1 MNPYLR
7 VLFFVVM
14 TALFGA
20 CAVLILGILLGISD
34 KLFGTNLVS
43 LINIIIS
50 GGEIVLLKV
59 WLIGLPISFLTK
71 IYNKRWKKLSVIFAY
86 LILSL
91 RLDWFKLK
99 Y

>member
-34 KLFGTNLVS
+34 KLFGTNVDGF
-43 LINIIIS
+43 INIIIS

-71 IYNKRWKKLSVIFAY
+71 MHKKR
-86 LILSL
+86 
-91 RLDWFKLK
+91 
-99 Y
+99 

>member
-7 VLFFVVM
+7 ILFFVVITGM
-14 TALFGA
+14 WGA

-34 KLFGTNLVS
+34 KLFGTSFVG

-59 WLIGLPISFLTK
+59 WFIGLPISLLTK
-71 IYNKRWKKLSVIFAY
+71 MQKKR
-86 LILSL
+86 
-91 RLDWFKLK
+91 
-99 Y
+99 

>member
-34 KLFGTNLVS
+34 KLFGSNVVS
-43 LINIIIS
+43 FINIIIS

-59 WLIGLPISFLTK
+59 LLIGLPISFLTK
-71 IYNKRWKKLSVIFAY
+71 MHKKR
-86 LILSL
+86 
-91 RLDWFKLK
+91 
-99 Y
+99 

>member
-7 VLFFVVM
+7 VLFFGVM

-34 KLFGTNLVS
+34 KLFGTNVVGF
-43 LINIIIS
+43 INIIIS

-71 IYNKRWKKLSVIFAY
+71 MHKKR
-86 LILSL
+86 
-91 RLDWFKLK
+91 
-99 Y
+99 

>member
-34 KLFGTNLVS
+34 KLFGTNVVG

-50 GGEIVLLKV
+50 GGETVLLKV

-71 IYNKRWKKLSVIFAY
+71 MHKKR
-86 LILSL
+86 
-91 RLDWFKLK
+91 
-99 Y
+99 

>member
-7 VLFFVVM
+7 ILFFVVM

-34 KLFGTNLVS
+34 KLFGTNVVG

-59 WLIGLPISFLTK
+59 WLIGLPIAFLAK
-71 IYNKRWKKLSVIFAY
+71 MHKKR
-86 LILSL
+86 
-91 RLDWFKLK
+91 
-99 Y
+99 

>member
-7 VLFFVVM
+7 ILFFVVI

-20 CAVLILGILLGISD
+20 CEVLILGILLGISD
-34 KLFGTNLVS
+34 KLFGTNVVGF
-43 LINIIIS
+43 INIIIS

-71 IYNKRWKKLSVIFAY
+71 MHKKR
-86 LILSL
+86 
-91 RLDWFKLK
+91 
-99 Y
+99 

>member
-7 VLFFVVM
+7 ILFFVVM

-34 KLFGTNLVS
+34 KLFGTNVVG

-59 WLIGLPISFLTK
+59 LLIGLPISFLTK
-71 IYNKRWKKLSVIFAY
+71 MHKKR
-86 LILSL
+86 
-91 RLDWFKLK
+91 
-99 Y
+99 

>member
-7 VLFFVVM
+7 ILFFVVM

-34 KLFGTNLVS
+34 KLFGTNVVGF
-43 LINIIIS
+43 INIIIS

-59 WLIGLPISFLTK
+59 WLIGLPISFLAK
-71 IYNKRWKKLSVIFAY
+71 MHKKR
-86 LILSL
+86 
-91 RLDWFKLK
+91 
-99 Y
+99 

>member
-1 MNPYLR
+1 M
-7 VLFFVVM
+7 VM

-34 KLFGTNLVS
+34 KLFGTNVVG

-59 WLIGLPISFLTK
+59 LLIGLPISFLTK
-71 IYNKRWKKLSVIFAY
+71 MHKKR
-86 LILSL
+86 
-91 RLDWFKLK
+91 
-99 Y
+99 

>member
-7 VLFFVVM
+7 ISFFIVM
-14 TALFGA
+14 TGLWGA
-20 CAVLILGILLGISD
+20 FVVLILGILLGTSD

-59 WLIGLPISFLTK
+59 WLVGLPISFLTK
-71 IYNKRWKKLSVIFAY
+71 IYKKG
-86 LILSL
+86 
-91 RLDWFKLK
+91 
-99 Y
+99 

>member
-7 VLFFVVM
+7 ILFFVVM
-14 TALFGA
+14 TTLFGA

-34 KLFGTNLVS
+34 KLFGTNVVG

-71 IYNKRWKKLSVIFAY
+71 MHKKR
-86 LILSL
+86 
-91 RLDWFKLK
+91 
-99 Y
+99 

>member
-7 VLFFVVM
+7 ILFFVVM

-20 CAVLILGILLGISD
+20 CAVLILVILLGISD
-34 KLFGTNLVS
+34 KLFGTNVVG

-71 IYNKRWKKLSVIFAY
+71 MHKKRWKNFIFGNG
-86 LILSL
+86 
-91 RLDWFKLK
+91 KLK
-99 Y
+99 T

>member
-34 KLFGTNLVS
+34 KLFGTNVVG

-59 WLIGLPISFLTK
+59 LLIGLPISFLTK
-71 IYNKRWKKLSVIFAY
+71 MHKKRWKNFL
-86 LILSL
+86 
-91 RLDWFKLK
+91 
-99 Y
+99 

>member
-34 KLFGTNLVS
+34 KLFGTNVVGF
-43 LINIIIS
+43 INIIIS
-50 GGEIVLLKV
+50 GSEIVLLKV

-71 IYNKRWKKLSVIFAY
+71 MHKKR
-86 LILSL
+86 
-91 RLDWFKLK
+91 
-99 Y
+99 

>member
-34 KLFGTNLVS
+34 KLFGTNVVGF
-43 LINIIIS
+43 INIIIS

-59 WLIGLPISFLTK
+59 LLIGLPISFLTK
-71 IYNKRWKKLSVIFAY
+71 VYKNR
-86 LILSL
+86 
-91 RLDWFKLK
+91 
-99 Y
+99 

>member
-7 VLFFVVM
+7 ILFFVVITGM
-14 TALFGA
+14 WGA

-34 KLFGTNLVS
+34 KLFGTSLAG

-59 WLIGLPISFLTK
+59 WFIGLPISLLTK
-71 IYNKRWKKLSVIFAY
+71 MYKKR
-86 LILSL
+86 
-91 RLDWFKLK
+91 
-99 Y
+99 

>member
-1 MNPYLR
+1 
-7 VLFFVVM
+7 VVM

-34 KLFGTNLVS
+34 KLFGTNVVG

-50 GGEIVLLKV
+50 DGEIALLKV

-71 IYNKRWKKLSVIFAY
+71 MHKKR
-86 LILSL
+86 
-91 RLDWFKLK
+91 
-99 Y
+99 

>member
-34 KLFGTNLVS
+34 KLFGTNVVGF
-43 LINIIIS
+43 INIIIS

-59 WLIGLPISFLTK
+59 WLIGLPISFITK
-71 IYNKRWKKLSVIFAY
+71 MHKKR
-86 LILSL
+86 
-91 RLDWFKLK
+91 
-99 Y
+99 

>member
-7 VLFFVVM
+7 ISFFIVM
-14 TALFGA
+14 TGLWGA
-20 CAVLILGILLGISD
+20 FAVLILGILLGTSD

-59 WLIGLPISFLTK
+59 WLVGLPISFLTK
-71 IYNKRWKKLSVIFAY
+71 IYKKR
-86 LILSL
+86 
-91 RLDWFKLK
+91 
-99 Y
+99 

>member
-34 KLFGTNLVS
+34 KLFGTNVVGF
-43 LINIIIS
+43 INIIIS

-59 WLIGLPISFLTK
+59 LLIGLPISFLTK
-71 IYNKRWKKLSVIFAY
+71 MHKNR
-86 LILSL
+86 
-91 RLDWFKLK
+91 
-99 Y
+99 

>member
-1 MNPYLR
+1 
-7 VLFFVVM
+7 M

-34 KLFGTNLVS
+34 KLFGTKVVGF
-43 LINIIIS
+43 INIIIS

-71 IYNKRWKKLSVIFAY
+71 MHKKR
-86 LILSL
+86 
-91 RLDWFKLK
+91 
-99 Y
+99 

>member
-7 VLFFVVM
+7 ILFFVVM

-34 KLFGTNLVS
+34 KLFGTNVVG

-50 GGEIVLLKV
+50 DGEIALLKV

-71 IYNKRWKKLSVIFAY
+71 MHKKR
-86 LILSL
+86 
-91 RLDWFKLK
+91 
-99 Y
+99 

>member
-7 VLFFVVM
+7 ILFFVVI
-14 TALFGA
+14 TGRWGA

-34 KLFGTNLVS
+34 KLFGTSLVG

-59 WLIGLPISFLTK
+59 WFIGLPISLLTK
-71 IYNKRWKKLSVIFAY
+71 MHKKR
-86 LILSL
+86 
-91 RLDWFKLK
+91 
-99 Y
+99 

>member
-20 CAVLILGILLGISD
+20 CAVLILGILLGLSD
-34 KLFGTNLVS
+34 KLFGTNVVGF
-43 LINIIIS
+43 INIIIS

-59 WLIGLPISFLTK
+59 LLIGLPISFLTK
-71 IYNKRWKKLSVIFAY
+71 MHKKR
-86 LILSL
+86 
-91 RLDWFKLK
+91 
-99 Y
+99 

>member
-7 VLFFVVM
+7 ILFFVVM
-14 TALFGA
+14 TALFGV

-34 KLFGTNLVS
+34 KLFGTNVVG

-71 IYNKRWKKLSVIFAY
+71 MHKKR
-86 LILSL
+86 
-91 RLDWFKLK
+91 
-99 Y
+99 

>member
-1 MNPYLR
+1 MNLMLTR
-7 VLFFVVM
+7 ILVFVVM
-14 TALFGA
+14 IAVFGA

-34 KLFGTNLVS
+34 KLFGTNVVG

-71 IYNKRWKKLSVIFAY
+71 MHKKR
-86 LILSL
+86 
-91 RLDWFKLK
+91 
-99 Y
+99 

>member
-7 VLFFVVM
+7 VSFFIVM
-14 TALFGA
+14 TGLWGA
-20 CAVLILGILLGISD
+20 FAVLILGILLGTSD

-71 IYNKRWKKLSVIFAY
+71 IYKKR
-86 LILSL
+86 
-91 RLDWFKLK
+91 
-99 Y
+99 

>member
-34 KLFGTNLVS
+34 KLFGTNVVGF
-43 LINIIIS
+43 INIIIS

-71 IYNKRWKKLSVIFAY
+71 MHKK
-86 LILSL
+86 
-91 RLDWFKLK
+91 K
-99 Y
+99 

>member
-7 VLFFVVM
+7 ILFFVVM

-34 KLFGTNLVS
+34 KLFGTNVVG

-50 GGEIVLLKV
+50 DGEIVLLKV

-71 IYNKRWKKLSVIFAY
+71 MHKKR
-86 LILSL
+86 
-91 RLDWFKLK
+91 
-99 Y
+99 

>member
-34 KLFGTNLVS
+34 KLFGTNVVG

-59 WLIGLPISFLTK
+59 LLIGLPISFLTK
-71 IYNKRWKKLSVIFAY
+71 MHKKR
-86 LILSL
+86 
-91 RLDWFKLK
+91 
-99 Y
+99 

>member
-7 VLFFVVM
+7 ILFFVVM

-34 KLFGTNLVS
+34 KLFGTNVVGF
-43 LINIIIS
+43 INIIIS

-59 WLIGLPISFLTK
+59 LLIGLPISFLTK
-71 IYNKRWKKLSVIFAY
+71 MHKKR
-86 LILSL
+86 
-91 RLDWFKLK
+91 
-99 Y
+99 

>member
-1 MNPYLR
+1 
-7 VLFFVVM
+7 M

-34 KLFGTNLVS
+34 KLFGTNVVD

-59 WLIGLPISFLTK
+59 LLIGLPISFLTK
-71 IYNKRWKKLSVIFAY
+71 MHKKR
-86 LILSL
+86 
-91 RLDWFKLK
+91 
-99 Y
+99 

>member
-1 MNPYLR
+1 MSPYLR
-7 VLFFVVM
+7 ILFFVVM

-34 KLFGTNLVS
+34 KLFGTNVVG

-71 IYNKRWKKLSVIFAY
+71 MHKKR
-86 LILSL
+86 
-91 RLDWFKLK
+91 
-99 Y
+99 

>member
-7 VLFFVVM
+7 ILFFVVM

-34 KLFGTNLVS
+34 KLFGTNVVGF
-43 LINIIIS
+43 INKIIS

-71 IYNKRWKKLSVIFAY
+71 MHKKR
-86 LILSL
+86 
-91 RLDWFKLK
+91 
-99 Y
+99 

>member
-7 VLFFVVM
+7 ILFFVVITSM
-14 TALFGA
+14 WGA

-34 KLFGTNLVS
+34 KLFGTSLAG

-59 WLIGLPISFLTK
+59 WFIGLPISLLTK
-71 IYNKRWKKLSVIFAY
+71 MYKKR
-86 LILSL
+86 
-91 RLDWFKLK
+91 
-99 Y
+99 